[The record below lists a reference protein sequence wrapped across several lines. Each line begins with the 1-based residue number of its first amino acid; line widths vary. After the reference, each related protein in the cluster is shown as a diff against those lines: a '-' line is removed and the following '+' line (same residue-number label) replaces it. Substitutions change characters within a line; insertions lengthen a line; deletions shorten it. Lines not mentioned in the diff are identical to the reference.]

1 MGSEMCIRDRATR
14 SIEEIHQTTK
24 QLEEAQNFSPR
35 NWFQVYVWKDRGLLR
50 DLLDRANE
58 ANFEAIVITV
68 DTAVLGR
75 RERDVRRGFTLPPQL
90 GIATII
96 DGVRNPWWT
105 WIFVANEPI
114 SFANVVGKS
123 TDDGST
129 AVSLADH
136 VNAQFDQSLSWD
148 DIEWFKQ
155 HWGRKIVLKGI
166 QTIEDAKLS
175 VQHLSL
181 IHISEPTRP

>member
-1 MGSEMCIRDRATR
+1 MATR

-24 QLEEAQNFSPR
+24 QLEEAQNLSPR

-58 ANFEAIVITV
+58 ADFEAIVITV

-96 DGVRNPWWT
+96 DGVRNPGGLGT
-105 WIFVANEPI
+105 LLLMNRL
-114 SFANVVGKS
+114 
-123 TDDGST
+123 GS
-129 AVSLADH
+129 
-136 VNAQFDQSLSWD
+136 
-148 DIEWFKQ
+148 
-155 HWGRKIVLKGI
+155 
-166 QTIEDAKLS
+166 QTL
-175 VQHLSL
+175 
-181 IHISEPTRP
+181 